1 MQRFYYSFLCF
12 FLMCSLMSCQEEA
25 DTSSDTHLGEIELQ
39 ITGNPEA
46 QEAFETGLLLLHSF
60 EYADSREAFQ
70 EAQELDPACA
80 MAYWGDAMTHNH
92 NLWSQQ
98 DYEKGTEALANMDQN
113 CDLTKLSQLEQDLI
127 NSTKILYGEGE
138 KVDRDQAY
146 AAEMEKLYA
155 AYPGNHEIAAF
166 YALSLLGSVPMG
178 RDVEVYEK
186 GAAIAKGIIEE
197 NPNHPGALHYL
208 IHSYDDPQHAFMALD
223 AANSYSKVAPDAAH
237 ALHMPSHIYVALGMW
252 DEVVSSNIASY
263 NASVNRMK
271 DKGLTD
277 NARSYHAL
285 AWLQYG
291 HLQKGNL
298 TEAERIMQEKTSYM
312 SEEADK
318 RSRVYQIEMT
328 GTYLAALDAWDAE
341 WADFDVKNDDLNI
354 VAQAIFDF
362 IKGMKAYAV
371 GNEAELAETIR
382 QMGLKREAA
391 SKQLDERGLS
401 MCAAVTRQAPN
412 QLHLD
417 RARIMEM
424 ELQAQLMR
432 LQGNSEQTEKWLK
445 EAVALES
452 SISYAYGPPEVVKP
466 TWEMYGDWL
475 MSVNRPEEAVSQY
488 EQALKRT
495 PKRTWVLDNLRQAYA
510 LLNMNAKSDSLEQ
523 VISEIQMVEGAQAS
537 VE

>member
-1 MQRFYYSFLCF
+1 MRQFYLLLTSICL
-12 FLMCSLMSCQEEA
+12 SLLVLSCQDE
-25 DTSSDTHLGEIELQ
+25 TQSSDTHLGEIELQ
-39 ITGNPEA
+39 ITGSEEA
-46 QEAFETGLLLLHSF
+46 QQAFERGLLLLHSF

-70 EAQELDPACA
+70 QARELDPACA
-80 MAYWGDAMTHNH
+80 MAYWGEAMTHNH

-98 DYEKGTEALANMDQN
+98 DYEKGTEALANMDKQ
-113 CDLTKLSQLEQDLI
+113 CDLTKCSALEQDLI
-127 NSTKILYGEGE
+127 ASTKVLYGEGE
-138 KVDRDQAY
+138 KVARDQAY
-146 AAEMEKLYA
+146 AEEMAKLYA
-155 AYPGNHEIAAF
+155 AYPGNHEVAAF

-178 RDVEVYEK
+178 RDVSVYEK
-186 GAAIAKGIIEE
+186 GATIAQGIIEE

-208 IHSYDDPQHAFMALD
+208 IHSYDDPQHAFMALN

-263 NASVNRMK
+263 NASVNRMT

-291 HLQKGNL
+291 QLQKGNL
-298 TEAERIMQEKTSYM
+298 AEAEKIMQEKTSYL

-354 VAQAIFDF
+354 VAQALFDF
-362 IKGMKAYAV
+362 IKGMKAYAI
-371 GNEAELAETIR
+371 GDEAELTETIR
-382 QMGLKREAA
+382 QMGLKRETA

-412 QLHLD
+412 QLQLD

-424 ELQAQLMR
+424 ELQAQLHR
-432 LQGNSEQTEKWLK
+432 LQGNSELTEKWLK
-445 EAVALES
+445 DAVALES

-466 TWEMYGDWL
+466 SWEMYGDWL
-475 MSVNRPEEAVSQY
+475 MSANRPQEAASQY
-488 EQALKRT
+488 AQALQRT

-510 LLNMNAKSDSLEQ
+510 QLNMSAKADSLEQ